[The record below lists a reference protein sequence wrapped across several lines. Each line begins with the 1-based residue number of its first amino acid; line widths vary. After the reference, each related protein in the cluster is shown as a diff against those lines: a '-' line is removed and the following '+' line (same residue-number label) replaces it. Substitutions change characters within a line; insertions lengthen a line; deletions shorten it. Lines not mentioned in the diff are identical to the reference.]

1 MTGVRFLHNA
11 PPYMVGEI
19 AGFPD
24 DQAEKLI
31 ASGAAERYV
40 AKDSG
45 ETPSEAKATKS
56 KQSTNA

>member
-45 ETPSEAKATKS
+45 EKSSEAKATKS
-56 KQSTNA
+56 K